1 MHQDSVSLL
10 QPTVL
15 VLRVCG
21 VCPSALRTVKI
32 HFVTKIYAFVLAI
45 TLLVFVLVML
55 WTSFGVYNDITAFI
69 FFVSSISNMAQH
81 VILLTSPFLT
91 YRTLS
96 RFFMIMESAQQ
107 TLFDLNIRQ
116 PPNPSV
122 RSQICWMA
130 LMFAPG
136 CAIFGILC
144 FNTSIAYIIPLL
156 IENLVTVG
164 TACKMR
170 VLFHLVNEKFGLLNW
185 HLDDLNNRWPLFLP
199 RPADVS
205 FRELPSVA
213 LWRRKKFVLP
223 SHDTRTVTAEK
234 IRNFNKAHLKLYYAY
249 RTLNSLFYWPGLIM
263 CVHTGTNLVYITFL
277 LFSTV
282 GGKRFLTSVIFMLN
296 IANRILSLGVM
307 LTMTTKIEEKSRRT
321 ALLVHDLLDEDG
333 HSSEVLQELETFSLA
348 LLHRK
353 GNFSAAGFFDMNL
366 KLISRVPSRPSN
378 LVGHLHSERMLH
390 DDDYDAWAFFEAPIW
405 LRLWT
410 YPEHHDYSKITFDL
424 GIKRH
429 RLTCLTGSLYDQESF
444 HLSLCAKTL
453 DRIVLETLNMMH
465 SEHRCLALSEA
476 RRHGLLPDPMGLHTT
491 PTCKYRPDKIY
502 NADHTFFECARWIG
516 YRSTTEEII
525 STRLSPSSQVAYMIK
540 KEENW
545 PAFKAYVQRL
555 LKDKIA
561 ERQQ

>member
-21 VCPSALRTVKI
+21 VCPSALRTVNI
-32 HFVTKIYAFVLAI
+32 PFITKIYAFVLAI
-45 TLLVFVLVML
+45 TILVFVSVIF
-55 WTSFGVYNDITAFI
+55 WTRISVYNDITAFVFCASS
-69 FFVSSISNMAQH
+69 FFDMVQH
-81 VILLTSPFLT
+81 VILLISPFLT
-91 YRTLS
+91 CRTLS

-107 TLFDLNIRQ
+107 NLFELNIRQ

-130 LMFAPG
+130 FMFAPG

-144 FNTSIAYIIPLL
+144 LNTSIAYIIPLF
-156 IENLVTVG
+156 IENLVAVG
-164 TACKMR
+164 TVCKMR
-170 VLFHLVNEKFGLLNW
+170 VLFHLMNEKFGLLNW

-249 RTLNSLFYWPGLIM
+249 RTLNSLFYWPGLLM
-263 CVHTGTNLVYITFL
+263 CVHTGTNLVFNTFL

-282 GGKRFLTSVIFMLN
+282 EGKKIVTYVILMYN

-366 KLISRVPSRPSN
+366 KLISRMASVMAPVILFLIQNDNRPRA
-378 LVGHLHSERMLH
+378 G
-390 DDDYDAWAFFEAPIW
+390 
-405 LRLWT
+405 
-410 YPEHHDYSKITFDL
+410 
-424 GIKRH
+424 
-429 RLTCLTGSLYDQESF
+429 
-444 HLSLCAKTL
+444 
-453 DRIVLETLNMMH
+453 
-465 SEHRCLALSEA
+465 
-476 RRHGLLPDPMGLHTT
+476 RRP
-491 PTCKYRPDKIY
+491 RP
-502 NADHTFFECARWIG
+502 A
-516 YRSTTEEII
+516 
-525 STRLSPSSQVAYMIK
+525 
-540 KEENW
+540 
-545 PAFKAYVQRL
+545 
-555 LKDKIA
+555 
-561 ERQQ
+561 